1 MYGSERSIWL
11 GAKDKVWFI
20 IWFLWCTINT
30 DILLEITD
38 SHHFAG
44 ITFTPKEVGE
54 HLVSVKKQGQHI
66 TNSPFKIIV
75 GSQDVGDAS
84 KVKVRGRG
92 IAEADAGQTADFI
105 VDTRNA
111 GTFVAIFSKLS
122 LSWYL

>member
-1 MYGSERSIWL
+1 MFCL
-11 GAKDKVWFI
+11 
-20 IWFLWCTINT
+20 C
-30 DILLEITD
+30 
-38 SHHFAG
+38 FAG

-54 HLVSVKKQGQHI
+54 HLVSVKKAGHHI

-75 GSQDVGDAS
+75 GSQDVGDAT

-111 GTFVAIFSKLS
+111 GKIKRMWCCSCF
-122 LSWYL
+122 YGYPMY